1 MDFLFGF
8 IKDTYTDFNTKYS
21 DQILNLIIRIGIA
34 LVVIIIGI
42 LIIRFIKKL
51 INRAL
56 SKVKVQNNSLKYLVS
71 VAGVILYII
80 LGLLVAAFFGI
91 DATSIVALLGS
102 AGVTIGLALQGS
114 LSNMAGGVLILILEP
129 FKIGDYIV
137 EDNNKNEGTVTEIG
151 LFYTK
156 LQTLDE
162 RTVILPN
169 GTLANTSLTNM
180 TATPTRHVEVF
191 FEISYESDLKKAKE
205 IVEDVM
211 KKDSSTIDKKG
222 FEVYVSNLLADG
234 VELGARCYVKNAD
247 YRNVRFRLYENVKL
261 EFDKAGIEIPYPQ
274 VVVHK
279 SK

>member
-191 FEISYESDLKKAKE
+191 FEISY
-205 IVEDVM
+205 
-211 KKDSSTIDKKG
+211 
-222 FEVYVSNLLADG
+222 
-234 VELGARCYVKNAD
+234 
-247 YRNVRFRLYENVKL
+247 
-261 EFDKAGIEIPYPQ
+261 
-274 VVVHK
+274 
-279 SK
+279 